1 VHVKK
6 AVAVPA
12 EKRTSIEA
20 GAIMT
25 EVLRVPE
32 TIHLDA
38 LISQLRDGNLQ
49 LAVVL
54 DEYGGTAGV
63 VTLEDLVEEIVGEV
77 SDEHDRLAPGVLQ
90 SASGDWFFP
99 GLMRPDEV
107 SEQVPGIAVDEDPAY
122 ETVGG
127 FVMRALGRVPV
138 QGDQIAVDG
147 GTLEVTRMDGRRVD
161 RLRFA
166 PAKASVGAAER
177 QGA

>member
-1 VHVKK
+1 
-6 AVAVPA
+6 
-12 EKRTSIEA
+12 
-20 GAIMT
+20 MT
-25 EVLRVPE
+25 DILQVPE

-77 SDEHDRLAPGVLQ
+77 SDEHDRLVPGVLQ
-90 SASGDWFFP
+90 SASGDWYFP

-107 SEQVPGIAVDEDPAY
+107 SEHVPGLVVEDNPAY

-127 FVMRALGRVPV
+127 FVMSVLGRVPV
-138 QGDQIAVDG
+138 QGDTIEVDG
-147 GTLEVTRMDGRRVD
+147 GALEVTRMDGRRVD

-166 PAKASVGAAER
+166 PERAAVEPAEGADA
-177 QGA
+177 

>member
-1 VHVKK
+1 
-6 AVAVPA
+6 
-12 EKRTSIEA
+12 
-20 GAIMT
+20 MT

-54 DEYGGTAGV
+54 DEYGGTAGI

-90 SASGDWFFP
+90 SAAGDWYFS

-107 SEQVPGIAVDEDPAY
+107 SEQVPGLGVADSPAY

-127 FVMRALGRVPV
+127 FVMSALGRVATV
-138 QGDQIAVDG
+138 GD
-147 GTLEVTRMDGRRVD
+147 TLEIGGGELSVVRMDGRRVD
-161 RLRFA
+161 RLKFVPPKEPQMAQGTRD
-166 PAKASVGAAER
+166 GGRAA
-177 QGA
+177 